1 MRTRIPIPLKL
12 VGWIFIL
19 GGISAAI
26 EILIDASNGRTNL
39 NFGVLGVFI
48 GIGLLRLRTGWR
60 TLALVLLVIALVF
73 IPILSVLALST
84 PGNLSFNIFGQK
96 VAALSPPMFLILLAV
111 FFVFTFW
118 QFRVLLRPDVRALF
132 LNRRGNKMLLRKRK
146 SE

>member
-96 VAALSPPMFLILLAV
+96 VAALAV